1 MKIVLFC
8 PNWVGDAVMAT
19 PAIRAIRC
27 RFPTAEIHGLMLRA
41 IAETLAGNPWIDNDI
56 VLDELSRHRRQ
67 RGWQAARRLRKERF
81 DLAIL
86 FPGSFGSALTAW
98 MGRAKRR
105 IGYDRELRGFL
116 LTDALP
122 AGWTI
127 AGYPPSPVIDYYLR
141 LAEHL
146 GGDVSSRRM
155 ELFVNPGDAARA
167 DELLSRLTFTNADS
181 GALVLLNPGS
191 AFGPAKRWP
200 VESFA
205 ELSRRLV
212 DHDRA
217 RVLVLCGPAERELAR
232 AIASGS
238 ERGQRVASLAEEDVS
253 IGFTKAL
260 VQRSSLLVTTDSG
273 PRHFAPAF
281 GVPVVSLFGPTH
293 IRWTDTYYEGE
304 IKLQHKLPCGPCQQR
319 VCPEGHHRCMKE
331 LGVDEVHAAA
341 RQALTFGNVE
351 STAA

>member
-27 RFPTAEIHGLMLRA
+27 RFPRARIHGLMLRA
-41 IAETLAGNPWIDNDI
+41 IAETLEGNPWIDANI

-67 RGWQAARRLRKERF
+67 RWWQAARRLRKERF
-81 DLAIL
+81 DLAVL
-86 FPGSFGSALTAW
+86 FPGSFGSAAMAW

-105 IGYDRELRGFL
+105 VGYDRELRGFL
-116 LTDALP
+116 LTDPLP

-146 GGDVSSRRM
+146 DADVSSRRM
-155 ELFVNPGDAARA
+155 ELFVNAGDATHA
-167 DELLSRLTFTNADS
+167 DELLSRLASAKTDA
-181 GALVLLNPGS
+181 GPLVLLNPGS
-191 AFGPAKRWP
+191 AFGPAKRWS
-200 VESFA
+200 VDSFA
-205 ELSRRLV
+205 ELARRLV
-212 DHDRA
+212 DQERA
-217 RVLVLCGPAERELAR
+217 RVLVLCGPAERELAS

-253 IGFTKAL
+253 IGLAKAL
-260 VQRSSLLVTTDSG
+260 VQRSRLLVTTDSG

-293 IRWTDTYYEGE
+293 IRWTETYYEGE

-331 LGVDEVHAAA
+331 LGVDEVHDAA